1 MSFFSGYS
9 FFVAL
14 IILLIP
20 AAILGFLEKRL
31 TFYRWVLS
39 AFFIYK
45 VYGSDWLQLLY
56 LLSYVSFAVLIA
68 ELFLMLRTRN
78 GRQAKVYHAFVFL
91 SILPLVVYKITA
103 LTGYSI
109 FGFLGISYICFR
121 LVQVIIESYDGVIK
135 EIKPVQFI
143 GFLLFFP
150 SLSSGPIDRSRRYN
164 EDDNKVWKRDEYAS
178 MFFDGCFKIVLGL
191 FYKVVCASL
200 IFDLLLKVTISSAL
214 DLVIYAYVYG
224 FYLFFDFAGY
234 SSMAVGASY
243 ILGIKMPE
251 NFNKPFLSIDIKD
264 FWNRWHI
271 SLSTWFRDFIF
282 TRFMVD
288 SARKKRFKNRLTGA
302 AVGLILNMTI
312 MGIWHGIEPHYIL
325 YGVYHGIILAIVEIY
340 QKKSDF
346 YKKNKDKKLYVFCS
360 WFVNLN
366 VVMFG
371 FLIFSGRLNSL
382 IYHMVA

>member
-1 MSFFSGYS
+1 
-9 FFVAL
+9 
-14 IILLIP
+14 
-20 AAILGFLEKRL
+20 
-31 TFYRWVLS
+31 
-39 AFFIYK
+39 
-45 VYGSDWLQLLY
+45 
-56 LLSYVSFAVLIA
+56 
-68 ELFLMLRTRN
+68 
-78 GRQAKVYHAFVFL
+78 
-91 SILPLVVYKITA
+91 
-103 LTGYSI
+103 
-109 FGFLGISYICFR
+109 
-121 LVQVIIESYDGVIK
+121 VIK